1 MIGSFHQVAKVPE
14 LQLQHQSS
22 NEYSGLN
29 FLYTLCKLPDHFR
42 QVKVMNPIPS
52 LPCSVSTQPPP
63 TSLRS
68 FTWVVDKDIQPATCF
83 LNNFGIIATVV
94 INASVI
100 CI

>member
-1 MIGSFHQVAKVPE
+1 MIGSSPQVAKVLE

-22 NEYSGLN
+22 NEYSRLN
-29 FLYTLCKLPDHFR
+29 FLYTLCKLPSCFH
-42 QVKVMNPIPS
+42 QVKVMSPILS
-52 LPCSVSTQPPP
+52 LLCSVPTRPPP

-68 FTWVVDKDIQPATCF
+68 FTWAVDKDIQPETCF